1 MSYVQNWRTAAI
13 LVHRIVVKA
22 SVPSYKAKE
31 ALYAKS
37 VVREDKWTTGECAQH
52 HLAQQKHSRNHLTV
66 KGSGLPES
74 ALSFK
79 SRSVGIHVDPCLLD

>member
-1 MSYVQNWRTAAI
+1 MYKIGVQPPFWCI
-13 LVHRIVVKA
+13 EFVVKV

-37 VVREDKWTTGECAQH
+37 VVREDKWTTGECVQH